1 MTEPE
6 VKISAAG
13 TLHEK
18 LLEQIATTRKGGPDK
33 YHKKIAEENKMFARD
48 RIAYMLDPGSFVED
62 GLFARCK
69 EDVPADAMIVG
80 IGSIGGRPVAVA
92 ANDMTVKAGTWGRV
106 GYKKWTHI
114 QRKADQLGIPL
125 LYLIDSAGARIDDQQ
140 HCYAGPDA
148 WGNIFYNQIVF
159 SGRIPQACILF
170 GPSPA
175 GSAYVP
181 ALCDITIMVDKNA
194 NAYLGSPRMAEMAIG
209 EKVTMEEMGGARMH
223 CEVSGLGD
231 MLVLNDQEAM
241 DAALKYLS
249 FFPQNWREKPPVA
262 EAKPPKA
269 GRPIEQIVPERES
282 IPFNMYEFINALI
295 DEGTWFEYKKLF
307 APELITG
314 LARLG
319 GRSVGILANQSLVKA
334 GVIFPDSSDKA
345 ARFIWM
351 CNAFNIPL
359 LFLNDISGFMIGTQV
374 ERQGIIRHGAKMLYA
389 MSEATVPR
397 ICVLVR
403 KAYGGGYLAMSG
415 APMNPDATLALP
427 TAKPALMGPG
437 PAINAIY
444 YNQIMALPPAERPAF
459 IRAKQDEYEN
469 DIDPYAL
476 ASEFFFDAIV
486 PATQLRQELIDRF
499 ALYSLKESKGI
510 ERRCGVIPG

>member
-1 MTEPE
+1 M
-6 VKISAAG
+6 V
-13 TLHEK
+13 
-18 LLEQIATTRKGGPDK
+18 
-33 YHKKIAEENKMFARD
+33 
-48 RIAYMLDPGSFVED
+48 
-62 GLFARCK
+62 
-69 EDVPADAMIVG
+69 VG
-80 IGSIGGRPVAVA
+80 IGNIGGRRIALV
-92 ANDMTVKAGTWGRV
+92 ANDYTVKAGTWGRV
-106 GYKKWTHI
+106 GYQKMTYI

-125 LYLIDSAGARIDDQQ
+125 LYLIDSAGARIDDQH
-140 HCYAGPDA
+140 HCYAGRDA

-159 SGRIPQACILF
+159 SGRIPQICILF

-231 MLVLNDQEAM
+231 MLVENDQEAM

-249 FFPQNWREKPPVA
+249 FFPQNWRQEPPLV
-262 EAKPPKA
+262 EAKEPKP
-269 GRPIEQIVPERES
+269 GRPIEEIVPERES
-282 IPFNMYEFINALI
+282 VPFDMYEFIDAFI
-295 DEGTWFEYKKLF
+295 DAGSWFEYKKLF
-307 APELITG
+307 APEMITG
-314 LARLG
+314 LAKLG

-334 GVIFPDSSDKA
+334 GVIFPDSADKA
-345 ARFIWM
+345 ARFIWI

-359 LFLNDISGFMIGTQV
+359 LFMNDISGFMIGTQV
-374 ERQGIIRHGAKMLYA
+374 ERQGIIRHGAKMLFA
-389 MSEATVPR
+389 VAEATVPR
-397 ICVLVR
+397 ICLVVR

-415 APMNPDATLALP
+415 APMNPDAVLALP
-427 TAKPALMGPG
+427 TAKPALMGPA

-444 YNQIMALPPAERPAF
+444 YNQIMELPPVERPAF
-459 IRAKQDEYEN
+459 IQQKRDEYEDN
-469 DIDPYAL
+469 IDPYAM
-476 ASEFFFDAIV
+476 ASEFFFEAVI

-499 ALYSLKESKGI
+499 SAYALKEAQGV